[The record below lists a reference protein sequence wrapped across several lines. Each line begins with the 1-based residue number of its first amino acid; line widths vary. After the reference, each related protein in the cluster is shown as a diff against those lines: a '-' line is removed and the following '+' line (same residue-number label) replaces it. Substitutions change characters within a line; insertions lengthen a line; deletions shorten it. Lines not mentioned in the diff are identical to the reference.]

1 MPPGLWTTAGL
12 VAALAGPPLFVV
24 VPDRLFGPFPGVGI
38 QIVLQFLYVGL
49 AAFVV
54 WIVLCRERLPLRSIG
69 VRPLGGSTL
78 ISAALLTIVL
88 AAMPIVTAPLVEM
101 AGPEAAQAGIERLTR
116 VPWWFRIVL
125 GVTGGIVEELLYR
138 GYAIERLTMITGRR
152 WLGAAISA
160 LVFTLAHIPAW
171 GVAFTLAA
179 DLPFAIVMTLF
190 YLWRRDLVANA
201 VAHSVTL
208 LIALLGLGSS

>member
-1 MPPGLWTTAGL
+1 MPLRLWTTIGL
-12 VAALAGPPLFVV
+12 VASLAGPPLFVV
-24 VPDRLFGPFPGVGI
+24 VPDRLFGRFPGLGI
-38 QIVLQFLYVGL
+38 LIVLQLLYVGL

-54 WIVLCRERLPLRSIG
+54 WIVLRRERLSLRSIG
-69 VRPLGGSTL
+69 VRPLGWSTL
-78 ISAALLTIVL
+78 VSATLLTIVL
-88 AAMPIVTAPLVEM
+88 AVMPIVTAPLLEM
-101 AGPEAAQAGIERLTR
+101 AGPEAARDGIERLLR

-138 GYAIERLTMITGRR
+138 GYAIERLTTITGRR
-152 WLGAAISA
+152 WLAAAISA

-201 VAHSVTL
+201 IAHSTTL